1 MKKRVLAILLVMS
14 MVSVTACGAKK
25 QDASKKSEDK
35 VRVIKQADIEED
47 TEETDANEQSRRTGY
62 NAGSRYCIDEYIYN
76 TI

>member
-35 VRVIKQADIEED
+35 VRVSNRQI
-47 TEETDANEQSRRTGY
+47 SRKIRKRLMRM
-62 NAGSRYCIDEYIYN
+62 NKAKNRI
-76 TI
+76 

>member
-1 MKKRVLAILLVMS
+1 MKKRVLAILLVLS

-47 TEETDANEQSRRTGY
+47 TEETERMTKRRTGY